1 VNGKVGERNCEENGS
16 EGEREGN
23 SGKGRER
30 SETAPTV
37 ISKTW
42 HLCTG
47 LLLHL
52 HNMHPC

>member
-1 VNGKVGERNCEENGS
+1 MNGKVRERNCEENGS
-16 EGEREGN
+16 EGEKEGN

-37 ISKTW
+37 ISKTG